1 MLRVIGPARAGRL
14 PRNSGVCVGGAQR
27 ARRVR
32 CDHGGSVGVTCRD
45 SRERTRGWDGFCPRS
60 TRKCSWDRRGRAGPP
75 SASNPA
81 KFGPGLR
88 HDSVNASRRVRA
100 AFLNYAPGLRAGA
113 CRASP
118 SKFRGVWRSCPASQ
132 EGAVRPRRVRGHHLS
147 RFARA
152 NAGLGR
158 VLSEV
163 YPEMLL
169 GPPRSRRSSLRIKP
183 GKIRPRPAP

>member
-1 MLRVIGPARAGRL
+1 
-14 PRNSGVCVGGAQR
+14 
-27 ARRVR
+27 
-32 CDHGGSVGVTCRD
+32 VGVTCRD

-100 AFLNYAPGLRAGA
+100 ALESYAPGHRAGA

-118 SKFRGVWRSCPASQ
+118 SKFRGVCRGCTAGQ
-132 EGAVRPRRVRGHHLS
+132 EGAVRPRRVASERE
-147 RFARA
+147 RA
-152 NAGLGR
+152 NAVWCGFC
-158 VLSEV
+158 
-163 YPEMLL
+163 
-169 GPPRSRRSSLRIKP
+169 PRSTRKCSTL
-183 GKIRPRPAP
+183 RPAAPKLCPWRVPLARIRLVACRRFQPWVLGSSGQTTAT